1 MRAAEIDPVGV
12 DLLTP
17 DLPRLAEALGGSGR
31 RADDPRTL
39 ESELRAALDRPGPT
53 LVEVPA

>member
-1 MRAAEIDPVGV
+1 V

-31 RADDPRTL
+31 RVQDPAAL
-39 ESELRAALDRPGPT
+39 AAELRAALERPGPT
-53 LVEVPA
+53 LIEVPA